1 MSRYFNPDAIDW
13 DLFLSQGQYGGG
25 SYFRG
30 MPYQR
35 GAGIGALAD
44 EGVNTASRIIE
55 NLNKGG
61 GLKNVVNKE
70 GRRGIQNILT
80 KAADTVGPQK
90 GEGKKRRVALTKIP
104 PPSIRKKKKL
114 DALGL
119 Y

>member
-1 MSRYFNPDAIDW
+1 MSRYFNPDTIDW
-13 DLFLSQGQYGGG
+13 DFFLSQGQHGGG

-35 GAGIGALAD
+35 GLALAD
-44 EGVNTASRIIE
+44 EGFNTASRIIE

-61 GLKNVVNKE
+61 GLKNAVNKE

-90 GEGKKRRVALTKIP
+90 GEGRKRRVALTKIP